1 MSILLFS
8 TGEERKLRDSIAQY
22 LFEMEYANCIERH
35 MHAPRI
41 FKNRI
46 VEP

>member
-1 MSILLFS
+1 MSILPFS

-22 LFEMEYANCIERH
+22 VFEMEYANCIERH
-35 MHAPRI
+35 TRAPRI